1 MSIDDRLSKVK
12 YVTDEESHLKVNTEQ
27 CKNCKS
33 KTCTF
38 VCPANVYEWNKEEDK
53 LIINYENCLEC
64 GACRI
69 ACGKKCIEWHYPKGT
84 CGVTYKFG

>member
-12 YVTDEESHLKVNTEQ
+12 YVTDEESHLKVNTEP

-69 ACGKKCIEWHYPKGT
+69 ACEKKCIEWHYPKGT